1 MKKYALI
8 LVFAI
13 FALWACQE
21 ATNSS
26 PDAAATAT
34 ESVPNGAGQSAVQDE
49 TSKPDIVKV
58 ASANADFSTLV
69 AAVKAADLVNS
80 LSNAGPFTVF
90 APTNAAFEKLPK
102 GTVDELLKPEKKND
116 LSNILEYHTYVGVLS
131 DAMLSDGQTFNMV
144 NGKNVS
150 IHIKDGKKFVNDA
163 MIAATVPAS
172 NGVIYVIDGVLIP
185 K

>member
-13 FALWACQE
+13 SALWACQE

-26 PDAAATAT
+26 PDAAATPT

-102 GTVDELLKPEKKND
+102 GTVDEIFLTYLNTTHM
-116 LSNILEYHTYVGVLS
+116 LEYLVMQCYQMVRLS
-131 DAMLSDGQTFNMV
+131 
-144 NGKNVS
+144 
-150 IHIKDGKKFVNDA
+150 IW
-163 MIAATVPAS
+163 
-172 NGVIYVIDGVLIP
+172 
-185 K
+185 